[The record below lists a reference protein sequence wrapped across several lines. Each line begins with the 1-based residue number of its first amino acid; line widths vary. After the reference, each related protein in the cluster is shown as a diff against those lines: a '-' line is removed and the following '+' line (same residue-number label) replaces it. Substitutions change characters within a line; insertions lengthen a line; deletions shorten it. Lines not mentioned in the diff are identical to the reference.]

1 MTTITRRL
9 PWIGL
14 LALASL
20 AWLVLGAC
28 GGDDARDEG
37 GLKVVATTTQIGALT
52 REVAGDAVEL
62 SVLLEAGADAHD
74 FEPSPKAIARV
85 KEADVVLV
93 NGIGLDEWLDDVI
106 AGAGAREV
114 VVVTE
119 GISIREAS
127 EHSGEEEEGHDHDEG
142 DPHVWHDPLNAK
154 IMVDNIVTALSAAA
168 PELAPT
174 FRANGDAYK
183 AKLDA
188 VDAQIRALID
198 AIPVE
203 DRKVVTNHDS
213 FGYFLDRYGLE
224 LVGAIIPGTSKETQ
238 PSARDIAELT
248 DLIKREGVRAIFAE
262 EEVDPKVAKQL
273 ASDTGVRIVTG
284 LYADSLGPA
293 GSGAETVD
301 GMLLSNATKIAEAL
315 R

>member
-1 MTTITRRL
+1 MNTISRRL

-14 LALASL
+14 RVLASL

-28 GGDDARDEG
+28 GGDDSGEG
-37 GLKVVATTTQIGALT
+37 SEVKVVATTTQIGALT
-52 REVAGDAVEL
+52 REVAGGAVEL

-74 FEPSPKAIARV
+74 YEPSPKAVARV
-85 KEADVVLV
+85 KDADVVLM
-93 NGIGLDEWLDDVI
+93 NGIGLDEWLDDI
-106 AGAGAREV
+106 ITGAGAREV

-119 GISIREAS
+119 GITIREAG
-127 EHSGEEEEGHDHDEG
+127 EHSGEEEGGHDHDEG
-142 DPHVWHDPLNAK
+142 DPHVWHDPMNAK
-154 IMVDNIVTALSAAA
+154 IMVDNIVAALSAAA
-168 PELAPT
+168 PDLAET
-174 FRANGDAYK
+174 FRANGEAYK

-188 VDAQIRALID
+188 VDAQIRVLID
-198 AIPVE
+198 AIPLE

-224 LVGAIIPGTSKETQ
+224 FVGAIIPGTSKDTQ

-248 DLIKREGVRAIFAE
+248 DLIEREGVRAIFAE

>member
-1 MTTITRRL
+1 MNTISRRL

-14 LALASL
+14 LVLASL
-20 AWLVLGAC
+20 AWLVLGGC
-28 GGDDARDEG
+28 GGDDSGEG
-37 GLKVVATTTQIGALT
+37 NELKVVATTTQIGALT
-52 REVAGDAVEL
+52 REVAGNAVEL

-74 FEPSPKAIARV
+74 YEPSPKAVARV
-85 KEADVVLV
+85 TEADVVLV
-93 NGIGLDEWLDDVI
+93 NGIGLDEWLDDII

-127 EHSGEEEEGHDHDEG
+127 EHSGEDEEGQDHDEG

-154 IMVDNIVTALSAAA
+154 IMVDNIVAALSAAA

-224 LVGAIIPGTSKETQ
+224 FVGAIIPGTSKDTQ

-248 DLIKREGVRAIFAE
+248 DLIEREGVRAIFAE